1 MDGRVKT
8 LHPKASIAPSRRLR
22 SFAVRV
28 SHDGLTLFSS
38 LGSGFCCSKVHGG
51 IMAVR
56 GNKEHAAAA
65 EAAGI
70 QEIDLVVLNL

>member
-1 MDGRVKT
+1 MFYIVE
-8 LHPKASIAPSRRLR
+8 LRRWL
-22 SFAVRV
+22 
-28 SHDGLTLFSS
+28 LI
-38 LGSGFCCSKVHGG
+38 KVHGG

>member
-1 MDGRVKT
+1 
-8 LHPKASIAPSRRLR
+8 
-22 SFAVRV
+22 
-28 SHDGLTLFSS
+28 
-38 LGSGFCCSKVHGG
+38 
-51 IMAVR
+51 MAVR